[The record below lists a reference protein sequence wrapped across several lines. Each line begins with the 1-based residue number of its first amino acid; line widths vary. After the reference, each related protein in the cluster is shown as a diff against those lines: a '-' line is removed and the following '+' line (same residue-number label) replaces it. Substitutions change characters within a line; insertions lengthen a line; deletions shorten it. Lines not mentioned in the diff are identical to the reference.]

1 MEQLRAIWAALSLGE
16 RKKFLV
22 DESVTLLGSLI
33 DNLDE
38 ASFFTFLKQL
48 GTLAEMGEIL
58 AIEMDFAIKERDI
71 KAKVKAL
78 YEDTEGTGIDEN
90 LAQRLS
96 DLSVEVLNYITER
109 NECDRINPEEDTKT
123 IREHFK
129 AALEEG
135 RADTTY

>member
-109 NECDRINPEEDTKT
+109 NECDSINPEEDTKT

-135 RADTTY
+135 RADTAY